1 MPQYEFVDHP
11 LFPANSPSGLP
22 RVFKII
28 DAEAG
33 GSGPQPRICD
43 IVVTFLHNLSDTAV
57 EKFFNPDVNKFRVI
71 GSYVEARG
79 AKVRQFCIWRLE
91 TKVVV
96 NHPAR

>member
-11 LFPANSPSGLP
+11 LFPATSASGLP
-22 RVFKII
+22 RVLKTI

-33 GSGPQPRICD
+33 GSGTQPRICD
-43 IVVTFLHNLSDTAV
+43 IVVTFLDNLSHTAV
-57 EKFFNPDVNKFRVI
+57 EKSFNPGVKEFRVT
-71 GSYVEARG
+71 GAYVEARG
-79 AKVRQFCIWRLE
+79 AQVRRFCIWRVE